1 MASPLPASSKLT
13 FGAFQ
18 LDAAAGKLFKNG
30 IPLKLQPQPFR
41 VLLLLAERS
50 GAVVT
55 REEIQRCL
63 WGDSTFVDFER
74 GINFSI
80 NQIRGVLNDKAGKPG
95 FIETLPRI
103 GYRFI
108 PPVVADG
115 PNASTTHTS
124 CEPIPSRQVYEWP
137 AHNSTAVARSLAVL
151 PLENLSGISEQD
163 YFADGMTDALIT
175 SLGQI
180 GALRVIS
187 RTSVMQYKGIHKPLP
202 QIARELNVD
211 TVVEGT
217 VL

>member
-30 IPLKLQPQPFR
+30 IPLKLQPQPYR

-63 WGDSTFVDFER
+63 WGNSTFVDFER

-80 NQIRGVLNDKAGKPG
+80 NQIRAALSDNAEKPRY
-95 FIETLPRI
+95 IETLPRI

-108 PPVVADG
+108 APVSRDG
-115 PNASTTHTS
+115 LRDPAIAAATGSS
-124 CEPIPSRQVYEWP
+124 GRMYAWP
-137 AHNSTAVARSLAVL
+137 
-151 PLENLSGISEQD
+151 E
-163 YFADGMTDALIT
+163 
-175 SLGQI
+175 
-180 GALRVIS
+180 
-187 RTSVMQYKGIHKPLP
+187 
-202 QIARELNVD
+202 
-211 TVVEGT
+211 
-217 VL
+217 

>member
-108 PPVVADG
+108 FPVSRDG
-115 PNASTTHTS
+115 STQSAVGVTASVS
-124 CEPIPSRQVYEWP
+124 PGR
-137 AHNSTAVARSLAVL
+137 
-151 PLENLSGISEQD
+151 
-163 YFADGMTDALIT
+163 
-175 SLGQI
+175 
-180 GALRVIS
+180 
-187 RTSVMQYKGIHKPLP
+187 
-202 QIARELNVD
+202 
-211 TVVEGT
+211 
-217 VL
+217 